1 MSDLLPSSG
10 LPRAEFQTPA
20 AYLEWLGGFH
30 RRRLSRVQ
38 ELSAA
43 MAKGDDGARQE
54 WKLRSTTGIGGVG
67 SAPWTGPSPA
77 RVEELSVHFQ
87 RCVHFTKDEVVGLA
101 DAWATVAL
109 DGLASSYRDAISRS
123 RQLALA
129 IDAIGPVLGAVTVLR
144 PIFIALLD
152 QYFEVRK
159 DLNSIGND
167 RAYAA
172 AAFRAET
179 IVLGDVLDARDEATL
194 SEPWQIATGA

>member
-20 AYLEWLGGFH
+20 AYMKWLEAFRW
-30 RRRLSRVQ
+30 RRLTLVQ

-43 MAKGDDGARQE
+43 MAKGDDGARQQ
-54 WKLRSTTGIGGVG
+54 WKLLSTVGVG
-67 SAPWTGPSPA
+67 RKANTPWTGPSPA
-77 RVEELSVHFQ
+77 RVEELGIHFQ
-87 RCVHFTKDEVVGLA
+87 RCMHFAKNEVIGLA
-101 DAWATVAL
+101 DAWATLAL
-109 DGLASSYRDAISRS
+109 DGQAPSYRDAIGRS

-129 IDAIGPVLGAVTVLR
+129 IGAVGPVLGAVTVLR
-144 PIFIALLD
+144 PVFIALLD
-152 QYFEVRK
+152 QYFEIRK

-179 IVLGDVLDARDEATL
+179 IVLGDVLDARDETTL
-194 SEPWQIATGA
+194 SEPWQIAIGA